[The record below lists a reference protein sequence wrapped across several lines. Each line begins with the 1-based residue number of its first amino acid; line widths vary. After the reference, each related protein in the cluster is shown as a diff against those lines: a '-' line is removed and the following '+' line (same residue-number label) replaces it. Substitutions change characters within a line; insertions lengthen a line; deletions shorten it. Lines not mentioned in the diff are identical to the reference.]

1 MYGGVRS
8 LMALLWPHKGGT
20 WTACEGKDS
29 WDRGIGQIRPPMP
42 RPPRCWLPRPL
53 EPERRS
59 FETVHTCVLSW
70 AQSFLPP
77 GSLSWLLPTYLLP
90 ASVFSALD
98 AHTLPLWLNS
108 HLMVHQTPLPLSRT
122 GLLPS
127 TMLPAPHFYCTQAGM
142 L

>member
-1 MYGGVRS
+1 
-8 LMALLWPHKGGT
+8 MALLWPHKGGI

-29 WDRGIGQIRPPMP
+29 WDRGIGQIRTAMP
-42 RPPRCWLPRPL
+42 RPPRWLPRPL
-53 EPERRS
+53 DPEHRS

-90 ASVFSALD
+90 ACFLCTGYS
-98 AHTLPLWLNS
+98 HTTAVAEQPPHGAPDTS
-108 HLMVHQTPLPLSRT
+108 PLSRT

-127 TMLPAPHFYCTQAGM
+127 TMLLAPHFYCTQAGM